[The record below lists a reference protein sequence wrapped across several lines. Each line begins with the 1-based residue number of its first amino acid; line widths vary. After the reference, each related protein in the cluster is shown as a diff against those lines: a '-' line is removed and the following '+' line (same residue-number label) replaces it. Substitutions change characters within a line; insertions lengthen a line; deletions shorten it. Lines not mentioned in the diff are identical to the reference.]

1 MKKSIFNEGEQGFQG
16 TKGIKSKL
24 KLMQMAY
31 IRKVKTASGA
41 TAIQIVRKQ
50 KGEIINLSQIGS
62 AHTEEEL
69 QVLLSIAN
77 KLLQVSKNSVP
88 FIG

>member
-1 MKKSIFNEGEQGFQG
+1 
-16 TKGIKSKL
+16 
-24 KLMQMAY
+24 MQMAY

-62 AHTEEEL
+62 AHTEEDL